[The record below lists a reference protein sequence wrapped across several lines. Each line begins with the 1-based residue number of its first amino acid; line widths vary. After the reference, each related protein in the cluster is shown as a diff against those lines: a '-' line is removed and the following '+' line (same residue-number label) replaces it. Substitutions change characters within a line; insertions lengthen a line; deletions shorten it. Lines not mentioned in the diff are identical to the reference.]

1 MLINFYF
8 FRLKDIDLEVKICGI
23 KWCGICF
30 YLKQGKE
37 FIFFVMNEIFW
48 IKYLMNCILMNL
60 IYVIICVGCG
70 YNYIGEMGDVLR
82 NRVIVYK

>member
-1 MLINFYF
+1 
-8 FRLKDIDLEVKICGI
+8 
-23 KWCGICF
+23 
-30 YLKQGKE
+30 
-37 FIFFVMNEIFW
+37 MNEIFW